1 MSVREE
7 KIKRLIVLNAW
18 DSLIRNRSVIEMVEE
33 ANRAL
38 SISLDNTV
46 STLQMTEYSKHV
58 TGAVDFN
65 YLIETMEKQLVELNK
80 VSINVS
86 VLKDMID
93 EMCKKIKNLKEL

>member
-65 YLIETMEKQLVELNK
+65 YLIETMEKQLIELNK

-93 EMCKKIKNLKEL
+93 EMCKKIQNLKEL

>member
-80 VSINVS
+80 VSINIS

>member
-1 MSVREE
+1 
-7 KIKRLIVLNAW
+7 
-18 DSLIRNRSVIEMVEE
+18 
-33 ANRAL
+33 
-38 SISLDNTV
+38 
-46 STLQMTEYSKHV
+46 MTEYSKHV

-80 VSINVS
+80 VSINIS